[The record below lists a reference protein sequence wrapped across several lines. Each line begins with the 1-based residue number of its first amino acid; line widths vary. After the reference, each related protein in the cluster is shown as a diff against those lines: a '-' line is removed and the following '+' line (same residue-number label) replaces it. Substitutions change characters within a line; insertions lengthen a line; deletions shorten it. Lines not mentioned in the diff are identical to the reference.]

1 MGVARFKL
9 LKGQQMKLAVPFA
22 AILLA
27 GFAAV
32 PAAAQESTS
41 DNISEIIVYG
51 NDPCPRSTDDEV
63 VVCARKPESERYR
76 IPERYR
82 PSGTYQQRQA
92 WANKARSI
100 ERVGR
105 TGIQSCSPVGP
116 AGYTGCLDQMI
127 QSAREESNEARQ
139 QQTAPEE

>member
-1 MGVARFKL
+1 
-9 LKGQQMKLAVPFA
+9 MKLAVPFA

-32 PAAAQESTS
+32 PAAAQ
-41 DNISEIIVYG
+41 DKADDDHISEIIVYG
-51 NDPCPRSTDDEV
+51 TDPCPRSTDDEV

-82 PSGTYQQRQA
+82 PSGAYQQRQA

-139 QQTAPEE
+139 QQTAPEQ